1 MSPGSYIQNGEW
13 VIISA
18 FSLKVK
24 SKNNFLHSLRF
35 RILLLTFITG
45 IIPVLCV
52 SEVYKFT
59 SREDL
64 IGARVSTIKSQ
75 AQIFAT
81 QLSTKSYSAGTMPE
95 SLDEGLMQLS
105 NTLSGRIVLVDSGCK
120 VLKDSYNLDEGKTI
134 VSTEVVNCLRDTG
147 SGLVQTEEGYIS
159 FSCPIY
165 DASQTNVKGAL
176 VILGNTDAEMI
187 RFEQLSGR
195 ILIIE
200 MVCMLLI
207 AALSILLSKQL
218 VKPFGGISD
227 NISKISDGYSGE
239 SLSLKGYTEIET
251 LSDSMNTLIGKME
264 TLDNSRQEFVS
275 NVSHELRTPITSMKV
290 LADSLLVQEDVPV
303 EMYREFMVDI
313 TAEIDREDKI
323 INDLLSLVKMD
334 KSSPDLNI
342 EPLVVNDV
350 IELILKRLL
359 PIAARN
365 NVELVFE
372 SFRPVTAEADE
383 VKLTLA
389 LSNLIENAIKYNV
402 EGGWVHVSLN
412 ADHQYFYVKVADS
425 GIGIPEDSLE
435 NIYER
440 FYRVDKS
447 HSREIGGTGLGL
459 AIARSS
465 VLKHRG
471 SIQVQSKE
479 GEGTTFTV
487 RIPLT
492 FVSQ

>member
-1 MSPGSYIQNGEW
+1 M
-13 VIISA
+13 
-18 FSLKVK
+18 F
-24 SKNNFLHSLRF
+24 
-35 RILLLTFITG
+35 
-45 IIPVLCV
+45 
-52 SEVYKFT
+52 KFT
-59 SREDL
+59 EKEDL
-64 IGARVSTIKSQ
+64 VNARVSAIKSQ
-75 AQIFAT
+75 AQILAT
-81 QLSTKSYSAGTMPE
+81 QLATKTYSAGTMQE
-95 SLDEGLMQLS
+95 SVDEGLMQLS
-105 NTLSGRIVLVDSGCK
+105 NTLSGRIVLVDSSCK
-120 VLKDSYNLDEGKTI
+120 VLKDSYNLDEGKI
-134 VSTEVVNCLRDTG
+134 IISPELVACLRDG
-147 SGLVQTEEGYIS
+147 ESGITQTKEGYIT

-165 DASQTNVKGAL
+165 DASRVNVKGAL
-176 VILGNTDAEMI
+176 IVAGTTAAEMI
-187 RFEQLSGR
+187 RSNQMSGR
-195 ILIIE
+195 ILIFEI
-200 MVCMLLI
+200 VGVFI
-207 AALSILLSKQL
+207 IGALSIILSKQL
-218 VKPFGGISD
+218 VKPFGIISE
-227 NISKISDGYSGE
+227 NINKISEGYSGE
-239 SLSLKGYTEIET
+239 RISFKGYSEIEKMT
-251 LSDSMNTLIGKME
+251 DSMNTLVGKME

-290 LADSLLVQEDVPV
+290 LADSLLVQEDVPI

-334 KSSPDLNI
+334 KTSPDLNI
-342 EPLVVNDV
+342 EPLVISDV
-350 IELILKRLL
+350 IELILKRLR
-359 PIAARN
+359 PIAAKN
-365 NVELVFE
+365 NIELVFE

-425 GIGIPEDSLE
+425 GIGIPEE
-435 NIYER
+435 AQANIFER

-465 VLKHRG
+465 ILKHRG
-471 SIQVQSKE
+471 SIQMQSVE

-492 FVSQ
+492 YVSQ

>member
-1 MSPGSYIQNGEW
+1 MFIQNGEW

-18 FSLKVK
+18 FSFGIK
-24 SKNNFLHSLRF
+24 SKSNFFHSLRF
-35 RILLLTFITG
+35 RILLIVFVTG

-52 SEVYKFT
+52 SEIFKVT
-59 SREDL
+59 ERDDL
-64 IGARVSTIKSQ
+64 VNARVSTIKSQ
-75 AQIFAT
+75 AQILAT
-81 QLSTKSYSAGTMPE
+81 QLSSKTYSAGTMPE
-95 SLDEGLMQLS
+95 SVDEGLMQLS
-105 NTLSGRIVLVDSGCK
+105 NTLSGRIVLVDGSCK

-134 VSTEVVNCLRDTG
+134 VSPEVVSCLRDEG
-147 SGLVQTEEGYIS
+147 SGLVQTKEGYIS

-165 DASQTNVKGAL
+165 DASKKSVKGAL
-176 VILGNTDAEMI
+176 VVLGNTDAEMI
-187 RFEQLSGR
+187 RSQNMSGR

-200 MVCMLLI
+200 IVCLLVI
-207 AALSILLSKQL
+207 AGIAIVHSKVI
-218 VKPFGGISD
+218 VKPFDDISGNISD
-227 NISKISDGYSGE
+227 ISEGYSGE
-239 SLSLKGYTEIET
+239 SLSLKGYSEIEK
-251 LSDSMNTLIGKME
+251 LSDSMNALIGKMA

-313 TAEIDREDKI
+313 AAEIDREDKI

-350 IELILKRLL
+350 IELILKRLR
-359 PIAARN
+359 PIAVRN

-425 GIGIPEDSLE
+425 GIGIPEEDQE
-435 NIYER
+435 NVFER

-459 AIARSS
+459 AITRSS
-465 VLKHRG
+465 ILKHRG
-471 SIQVQSKE
+471 SIQLQSAE

-492 FVSQ
+492 YVAQ

>member
-1 MSPGSYIQNGEW
+1 MIT
-13 VIISA
+13 
-18 FSLKVK
+18 
-24 SKNNFLHSLRF
+24 FL
-35 RILLLTFITG
+35 TG

-52 SEVYKFT
+52 SEMFKFT
-59 SREDL
+59 EKEDL
-64 IGARVSTIKSQ
+64 VNARVSAIKSQ
-75 AQIFAT
+75 AQILAT
-81 QLSTKSYSAGTMPE
+81 QLATKSYSAGTMPE
-95 SLDEGLMQLS
+95 SVDEGLMQLS
-105 NTLSGRIVLVDSGCK
+105 NTLSGRIVLVDVSCK
-120 VLKDSYNLDEGKTI
+120 VLKDSYNLDEGKII
-134 VSTEVVNCLRDTG
+134 VSPEVVACLRNG
-147 SGLVQTEEGYIS
+147 ESGLTQTNGGYIT

-165 DASQTNVKGAL
+165 DASRVNVKGAL
-176 VILGNTDAEMI
+176 IVAGTTAAEMI
-187 RFEQLSGR
+187 RSNQVSGR
-195 ILIIE
+195 ILMLEI
-200 MVCMLLI
+200 VCVLLI
-207 AALSILLSKQL
+207 AAVSFLLSKRL
-218 VKPFGGISD
+218 VKPFGLISE
-227 NISKISDGYSGE
+227 NIDKISEGYSGE
-239 SLSLKGYTEIET
+239 RISFKGYSEIEKMT
-251 LSDSMNTLIGKME
+251 DSMNTLVGKME

-290 LADSLLVQEDVPV
+290 LADSLLVQEDAPV

-342 EPLVVNDV
+342 EPLVISDV
-350 IELILKRLL
+350 IELILKRLR
-359 PIAARN
+359 PIAAKN
-365 NVELVFE
+365 NIELVFE

-425 GIGIPEDSLE
+425 GIGIPEDAQE
-435 NIYER
+435 NIFER

-465 VLKHRG
+465 ILKHRG
-471 SIQVQSKE
+471 SIQMQSVE

-492 FVSQ
+492 YVSQ